1 MTPIA
6 PTLAETIKID
16 GPLGPL
22 SAEILPVQGADH
34 VVVIIPGSGETDRD
48 GNPFQTYRLLAE
60 GLAKH
65 GIASLRIDKRGL
77 FGSAA
82 AIRDP
87 NDVTIADYAQ
97 DARDWAEHATTL
109 APCVWIAG
117 HSEGGLVAL
126 VAARRPLDGLCGLIL
141 LATPGRPV
149 GQILQEQL
157 NNNPVNSALMPE
169 IRVVI
174 AKLEARN
181 RVDPELLS
189 PAIRQLFRM
198 EIQPFMIDWF
208 SHDPTEIAQH
218 WKGPTLIIQGDADIQ
233 VKRLDVEMLDA
244 ALTNAEAVILPNA
257 THVLKA
263 DVPYKPVATYTDPSS
278 PLHPELIT
286 QIVNF
291 LAQHPSQ

>member
-22 SAEILPVQGADH
+22 SAEILPVQDADH

-48 GNPFQTYRLLAE
+48 ENPFQTYRLLAE

-77 FGSAA
+77 FDSAA
-82 AIRDP
+82 AIQDP

-126 VAARRPLDGLCGLIL
+126 VAARRPLDGLW
-141 LATPGRPV
+141 A
-149 GQILQEQL
+149 
-157 NNNPVNSALMPE
+157 
-169 IRVVI
+169 
-174 AKLEARN
+174 
-181 RVDPELLS
+181 
-189 PAIRQLFRM
+189 
-198 EIQPFMIDWF
+198 
-208 SHDPTEIAQH
+208 
-218 WKGPTLIIQGDADIQ
+218 
-233 VKRLDVEMLDA
+233 
-244 ALTNAEAVILPNA
+244 
-257 THVLKA
+257 
-263 DVPYKPVATYTDPSS
+263 
-278 PLHPELIT
+278 
-286 QIVNF
+286 
-291 LAQHPSQ
+291 